1 MSTTTKRG
9 RGRPPLA
16 DDVERVSLSL
26 PVHLLRLVQDAAKRE
41 RCSVAEWLRR
51 AALVRLSSPGVRE

>member
-1 MSTTTKRG
+1 VSAAPKRG

-26 PVHLLRLVQDAAKRE
+26 PASLLTLVEEAARRE
-41 RCSVAEWLRR
+41 SISVAEWLRR
-51 AALVRLSSPGVRE
+51 AALVRLSAGGR